1 MGIQTGKRLLAVGL
15 TAVLLCTTHVEF
27 RAAAVVPAVDKAFT
41 GYFDAWTAVDEEQV
55 VWSSS
60 ESAGLPLHLEVGEAR
75 EIPVSVPE
83 TGRYTL
89 LLDYRA
95 DSSVLLKSTLQVSIG
110 ETGCRTQVFSLWED
124 VSKNY
129 RTDAFGNEMPAEQR
143 VYDAS
148 IVDFV
153 QDQASVSRRPAVF
166 ELAAGEHTLT
176 LTSDDVPLSV
186 QRIRVVREN
195 EPPSYAAYAKT
206 LSGKAPGTDFV
217 VIEGE
222 DYTVKSDSY
231 IRAGA
236 ERNPALYPYDYRV
249 KRLNILDASSFDT
262 VGQKVVYGFEI
273 KQAGVYHIS
282 LRYSQNYKEDIPV
295 FQNVQIDGRSLFDE
309 MRSMPF
315 AYTGVAFQ
323 NTTLTAADGAAGVY
337 LDAGWHTISLEADG
351 TPVAAYVERLQAIL
365 SDLSSIGLE
374 IKKISGTGASE
385 YRTWDVESYMP
396 GVVEKLRGYREELLE
411 LYEGLGTLQTK
422 NPAAALNI
430 KLAADN
436 LQKLLKNPDKLFAN
450 LSLLSEGSG
459 SAAQYLSDQ
468 IDKLTYQN
476 LAVDRLYIHGSDETL
491 PAAKAGFFTKISD
504 GIKRFFHALF
514 YNEEIQAE
522 DDVLRVWINR
532 PIFYMET
539 LQSLADTLFTPETG
553 IRVQFSLMPSE
564 QRIILSNATNTSP
577 DVIMGVQS
585 NMPFD
590 LGLRNAA
597 VDLTQFPDFASYMQ
611 KEYNPESLVPYTLGE
626 QVFGVTETQEFYVLM
641 YRRDILE
648 RLGLKIPETWDD
660 VADMMPTLRRNSM
673 DFYLQL
679 SGYSGAKP
687 LYTTVPFLQ
696 QAGAD
701 LYSADGLTTAINSKE
716 GLRGF
721 ETLTNLYKLYSLPQT
736 VSSFYNS
743 FRYGQIPIGIGSFTD
758 YVKIKNAAPE
768 IAGLWDI
775 ALAPGMRDDEGRI
788 HRGTVCAS
796 TACALLS
803 QSQMQEEGWEFLKWW
818 LSKEVQTTFGSML
831 QTTYGPDYLWNTA
844 NLEAFRELTFPEA
857 DKAVILEQWD
867 VMREIPRHPA
877 LYAVERELSN
887 AWIGTVL
894 GGKSARIALDD
905 AVLIINREFERK
917 LSEFGYTDRDGQILK
932 PYVFYPIED
941 ILQKG
946 GRSS

>member
-15 TAVLLCTTHVEF
+15 TAALLCTVQVDI
-27 RAAAVVPAVDKAFT
+27 RAQAVVPAAEKDFT
-41 GYFDAWTAVDEEQV
+41 GYYDTWTAVDEQQV
-55 VWSSS
+55 VWSSP
-60 ESAGLPLHLEVGEAR
+60 ESADGPLVLAVGETR
-75 EIPVSVPE
+75 GISLSIPE

-89 LLDYRA
+89 LLDYQA
-95 DSSVLLKSTLQVSIG
+95 ENPVLLKSTLQVSIG
-110 ETGCRTQVFSLWED
+110 DAHCRTQVFSLWED
-124 VSKNY
+124 ISKEY
-129 RTDAFGNEMPAEQR
+129 RIDAFGNEMPADQQ
-143 VYDAS
+143 VLDTP

-166 ELAAGEHTLT
+166 SLTAGEHTLS
-176 LTSDDVPLSV
+176 LTSDDVPLRV
-186 QRIRVVREN
+186 HRVRVVRES
-195 EPPSYAAYAKT
+195 EPPSYAEYAHT
-206 LSGKAPGTDFV
+206 IVGMEPGTDFI

-222 DYTVKSDSY
+222 NYTVKSDSY

-236 ERNPALYPYDYRV
+236 ERNPALFPYDYRV
-249 KRLNILDASSFDT
+249 KRLNILDAGSFDT

-315 AYTGVAFQ
+315 AYTGVAYQ
-323 NTTLTAADGAAGVY
+323 NTTLMSGDGAAGVY
-337 LDAGWHTISLEADG
+337 LTAGWHTISLEADG
-351 TPVAAYVERLQAIL
+351 TPVATYVERLQAIL

-385 YRTWDVESYMP
+385 YRTWDVESYLP
-396 GVVEKLRGYREELLE
+396 GVVEKLRGYQEELLE
-411 LYEGLGTLQTK
+411 LYEGMGTLQSK
-422 NPAAALNI
+422 NPASALNM

-436 LQKLLKNPDKLFAN
+436 LRKLLKNPDKLFAN

-459 SAAQYLSDQ
+459 SATQYLSDQ

-491 PAAKAGFFTKISD
+491 PAAEAGFFAKLSD
-504 GIKRFFHALF
+504 GIKRFFYALF
-514 YNEEIQAE
+514 YDEEIKTG

-532 PIFYMET
+532 PIYYMET
-539 LQSLADTLFTPETG
+539 LQSLADTLFTPKTG
-553 IRVQFSLMPSE
+553 IQVQFSLMPSE
-564 QRIILSNATNTSP
+564 QRIILSNATSTSP

-597 VDLTQFPDFASYMQ
+597 VDLNQFPDFASYMQ
-611 KEYNPESLVPYTLGE
+611 AEYNPESLVPYTLGN

-641 YRRDILE
+641 YRRDILD

-701 LYSADGLTTAINSKE
+701 LYSADGLTTAINSRE

-775 ALAPGMRDDEGRI
+775 ALAPGMRDDTGAI

-796 TACALLS
+796 TACALLA
-803 QSQMQEEGWEFLKWW
+803 QSKMQEEGWEFLKWW
-818 LSKEVQTTFGSML
+818 LSKDVQASFGNLL

-844 NLEAFRELTFPEA
+844 NLEAFRELTFPAA

-867 VMREIPRHPA
+867 AMQEVPRHPA

-887 AWIGTVL
+887 AWIRTVL
-894 GGKSARIALDD
+894 SGESARIALDD
-905 AVLIINREFERK
+905 AALAINREFERK
-917 LSEFGYTDRDGQILK
+917 LSEFGYTDRDGHILK
-932 PYVFYPIED
+932 PYTFYPIEE